1 MTEMMQLMFPI
12 MHHSPSLLDGL
23 LQQLLQRELL
33 LVMLSHEFV
42 HLCAV

>member
-1 MTEMMQLMFPI
+1 MTEMMLPI
-12 MHHSPSLLDGL
+12 MLHSPSLLDGL

-33 LVMLSHEFV
+33 LVMLSHYFI